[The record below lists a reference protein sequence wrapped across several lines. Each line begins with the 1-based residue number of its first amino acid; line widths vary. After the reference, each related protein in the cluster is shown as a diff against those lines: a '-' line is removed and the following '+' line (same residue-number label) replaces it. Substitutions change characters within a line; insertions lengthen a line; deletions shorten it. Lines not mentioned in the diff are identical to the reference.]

1 MCMWVCPERTADLDD
16 PFFCMLV
23 GDGEIGF
30 DPWNH
35 STIIGLPTQ
44 GMSNMG
50 LVRAAI
56 AVSSDRSEQRP
67 HKQQQQHGAR
77 MGHALEVQLV
87 HKIRA
92 PRVSSP

>member
-56 AVSSDRSEQRP
+56 AVSSDRTNSSSS
-67 HKQQQQHGAR
+67 
-77 MGHALEVQLV
+77 MGHAWGM
-87 HKIRA
+87 HSRC
-92 PRVSSP
+92 S